1 MLNDTI
7 THAERELY
15 LTLLELAQQQ
25 PSAYEWLTRL
35 PTWLNDIKDKAN
47 YAHAPAYQA
56 SVARLPTLTVNNV
69 DLNSDV
75 LTIEANLSESQRK
88 QWHY

>member
-15 LTLLELAQQQ
+15 LTLLALAQQQ

-35 PTWLNDIKDKAN
+35 PTWLNDIKNKAN

-56 SVARLPTLTVNNV
+56 SVARLPEITVNDV
-69 DLNSDV
+69 DLDNDV
-75 LTIEANLSESQRK
+75 LTVAANLSDSVG
-88 QWHY
+88 

>member
-7 THAERELY
+7 TRAERELY

-56 SVARLPTLTVNNV
+56 SVARLPQLAVDNV
-69 DLNSDV
+69 QLDSDI
-75 LTIEANLSESQRK
+75 LSGPLSANTGRR
-88 QWHY
+88 

>member
-7 THAERELY
+7 IHAERELY
-15 LTLLELAQQQ
+15 LTLLAWAQQQ
-25 PSAYEWLTRL
+25 PNAYEWLTKL

-56 SVARLPTLTVNNV
+56 SVARLPNLIVDNV
-69 DLNSDV
+69 DLNSD
-75 LTIEANLSESQRK
+75 
-88 QWHY
+88 

>member
-7 THAERELY
+7 INAERELY

-25 PSAYEWLTRL
+25 PSAYEWLKQL
-35 PTWLNDIKDKAN
+35 PTWLGDIKDKAN

-56 SVARLPTLTVNNV
+56 SVARLPNLAVNHV
-69 DLNSDV
+69 DLNSDT
-75 LTIEANLSESQRK
+75 LTIERSIEKREH
-88 QWHY
+88 HYQI

>member
-15 LTLLELAQQQ
+15 LTLLELAEQY

-35 PTWLNDIKDKAN
+35 PTWLNAIKDKAN

-56 SVARLPTLTVNNV
+56 SVARLPQLTINHV
-69 DLNSDV
+69 DLNSDT
-75 LTIEANLSESQRK
+75 LTIEASLNESSF
-88 QWHY
+88 